1 MEAQKQEAKK
11 KVTPNVVAAAP
22 KNTTPVVK
30 QTQALATTEDFSA
43 GGWDTEVVDTK
54 DIIIPKILLM
64 HPTSELVKKG
74 ARNQGEIVKSTSGDV
89 VAKRGETFEV
99 IVFEKWKEWRIM
111 RLEKDPTKPQSPGR
125 YKYVRLEAWTPEN
138 DNQPWDFEE
147 NGVPF
152 RRDKTMNFYGVL
164 AKEADSGNAF
174 PVKLSFVR
182 TGFKTGLKIAD
193 AYARAL
199 MEKQPPTRQVFK
211 IGSELVNGKEETFFA
226 FTAEAG
232 QATTDAQ
239 KAAALQWR
247 QVVQLAKK
255 NNTIVDHE
263 VDDAETTSNTV
274 ATEEF

>member
-11 KVTPNVVAAAP
+11 KPTPNVVAAAP

-30 QTQALATTEDFSA
+30 QAQELATTEDFAA

-64 HPTSELVKKG
+64 HPTSDLVKKG
-74 ARNQGEIVKSTSGDV
+74 TRNQGEIIKSTSGDV
-89 VAKRGETFEV
+89 VAKRGETFDV
-99 IVFEKWKEWRIM
+99 LVFEKWKEWRIM
-111 RLEKDPTKPQSPGR
+111 KKNPQSNR
-125 YKYVRLEAWTPEN
+125 FEYVRLEPWTSEN
-138 DNQPWDFEE
+138 DNNPWEYTEGADT
-147 NGVPF
+147 F
-152 RRDKTMNFYGVL
+152 RRDKTINFYGII
-164 AKEADSGNAF
+164 AKEAEAGNAF
-174 PVKLSFVR
+174 PIKLSFVR
-182 TGFKTGLKIAD
+182 TGFKTGMKIAD

-211 IGSELVNGKEETFFA
+211 IGSELVTGKEETFFA

-232 QATTDAQ
+232 AATTDEQ
-239 KAAALQWR
+239 KAAALKWR

-263 VDDAETTSNTV
+263 VDDVETTSNTTV
-274 ATEEF
+274 SEEF

>member
-30 QTQALATTEDFSA
+30 QTQAIATTEDFSA

-64 HPTSELVKKG
+64 HPTSEMVKKG
-74 ARNQGEIVKSTSGDV
+74 TRNQGEIIKSTSGDV
-89 VAKRGETFEV
+89 VAKRGETFDV

-111 RLEKDPTKPQSPGR
+111 KKNPTSGR
-125 YKYVRLEAWTPEN
+125 FEYVRLEPWTSEN
-138 DNQPWDFEE
+138 DSLPWDFEE

-164 AKEADSGNAF
+164 AKEADGGNAF

-239 KAAALQWR
+239 KSAALQWR

-263 VDDAETTSNTV
+263 VDEEVSTSNTV
-274 ATEEF
+274 ASEEF

>member
-1 MEAQKQEAKK
+1 MEAQTQKQAKSASK
-11 KVTPNVVAAAP
+11 AAP
-22 KNTTPVVK
+22 PAVKPTTSV
-30 QTQALATTEDFSA
+30 ALTGEFEA

-64 HPTSELVKKG
+64 HPTSEMVKKG
-74 ARNQGEIVKSTSGDV
+74 TRNQGEIIKSTSGDV
-89 VAKRGETFEV
+89 VAKRGETFDV
-99 IVFEKWKEWRIM
+99 LVFEKWKEWRIM
-111 RLEKDPTKPQSPGR
+111 KKNPTSGR
-125 YKYVRLEAWTPEN
+125 YEYVRLEAWTSEN
-138 DNQPWDFEE
+138 DNLPWDFEE

-152 RRDKTMNFYGVL
+152 RRDKTMNFYGVI
-164 AKEADSGNAF
+164 AKEAEAGNAF

-182 TGFKTGLKIAD
+182 TGFKTGMKIAD

-232 QATTDAQ
+232 AATTDAQ
-239 KAAALQWR
+239 KNAALKWR

-263 VDDAETTSNTV
+263 VDEEVATSNTET
-274 ATEEF
+274 TEF